1 MALKEQ
7 LMADF
12 KEAMKARDEIAKNTI
27 NLARAAVKQYE
38 VDNREELDDAGIIAI
53 LSKQVKMRKDA
64 LADFEKAGRTDLV
77 EAYSAE
83 IEILSKYLPE
93 QLSREKLMEVV
104 QETAA
109 ALGIEGGKQ
118 NMGKLMGP
126 VMGKVKGLA
135 DGNMVKEVVMEFLA
149 YVQSL
154 NGQPG
159 VTARLFLSFLTG
171 EEKVEEWKKWY
182 YDGSRIEKGIFYV

>member
-12 KEAMKARDEIAKNTI
+12 KEAMKAHDETAKNTI
-27 NLARAAVKQYE
+27 NLARAAIKQYE

-64 LADFEKAGRTDLV
+64 LADFEKAGRTDLL
-77 EAYSAE
+77 EAYNKE
-83 IEILSKYLPE
+83 IEVLNRYLPE
-93 QLSREKLMEVV
+93 QLSKEKLAEIVK
-104 QETAA
+104 ETAA
-109 ALGIEGGKQ
+109 SLGIEGGRQ

-135 DGNMVKEVVMEFLA
+135 DGNLVKEVVMEFLA
-149 YVQSL
+149 
-154 NGQPG
+154 
-159 VTARLFLSFLTG
+159 
-171 EEKVEEWKKWY
+171 
-182 YDGSRIEKGIFYV
+182 